1 MQYFKKWTNYTSL
14 RNSSSDLQER
24 PKPVAL
30 LYDNTTIEGS
40 WINIQD
46 MTNLSTTHGRI
57 INNVSMAMPHTGVF
71 AATRDPI
78 NKIMQPQ
85 DLTVSQAP
93 ITLPSPLCV

>member
-1 MQYFKKWTNYTSL
+1 
-14 RNSSSDLQER
+14 
-24 PKPVAL
+24 
-30 LYDNTTIEGS
+30 
-40 WINIQD
+40 